1 MKNFKFS
8 IVICMFLFSFWDIS
22 AQDEEVYYN
31 DTLTKKFF
39 QIKKDFSKKTFES
52 TYYTIQIFY
61 GNLNEADSIYNNFR
75 ENYEDV
81 QVLINQPHLNQT
93 LNTISSNNSCVQV
106 LGFYDSP
113 EDYVAGN
120 LQSEAFEHVEE
131 ENPFDGDM
139 NKQYNADIM
148 EEEYSEEDDNTA
160 SSVEVQAG
168 TIYMGQDTI

>member
-22 AQDEEVYYN
+22 AQDEDVYYN

-61 GNLNEADSIYNNFR
+61 GNLNEADPIHNDFR

-81 QVLINQPHLNQT
+81 KSELIFETPNYKVRIGEYKDIN
-93 LNTISSNNSCVQV
+93 
-106 LGFYDSP
+106 
-113 EDYVAGN
+113 VAS
-120 LQSEAFEHVEE
+120 QSLE
-131 ENPFDGDM
+131 
-139 NKQYNADIM
+139 KIRK
-148 EEEYSEEDDNTA
+148 
-160 SSVEVQAG
+160 
-168 TIYMGQDTI
+168 IYPGSFIIKLSDL